1 MRCREMMRLMDSGA
15 CAKIWEALIYT
26 QRSMRF
32 GKIISMWGAIVDFVR
47 WWANAYFQEWAN
59 SGEIS
64 FYQLETNRH
73 IFLLKS

>member
-1 MRCREMMRLMDSGA
+1 
-15 CAKIWEALIYT
+15 
-26 QRSMRF
+26 MRF